1 MGQEPEDKLY
11 VVRVVWDTSAVEEV
25 ISEIRVRGDR
35 VSIETALGQERD
47 RFSLQSRV
55 ILDVP
60 VTNFRGYEEES

>member
-35 VSIETALGQERD
+35 VSIETALGQERV